1 MFVFM
6 FVWNQTTTVLCAIS
20 AGAVILESPPI
31 CVSEGELVTLR
42 CLLKSENEKEPNSGF
57 TAAFFKNE
65 VFIGRKPNGKIILP
79 AVSQSDEGYYRCTHP
94 VKGASPQSFLAVTG
108 NRGFKRKDLSH
119 LLN

>member
-1 MFVFM
+1 MFII
-6 FVWNQTTTVLCAIS
+6 VWNHTVTVLCAIS

-57 TAAFFKNE
+57 NATFFKNE
-65 VFIGRKPNGKIILP
+65 VSIGWKPNGKIILP

-94 VKGASPQSFLAVTG
+94 VKGTSPQSFLAVTG
-108 NRGFKRKDLSH
+108 NQGFKGKDLSH